1 MLNNC
6 FSPRVKLSPSV
17 TLMWRLQ
24 VEVYLHLVI
33 CENGRCGLLIWHM
46 ISIMFTFVWTIGWHL
61 SAGIVAM
68 GGMDNSSSCN
78 HGYHRQVSSS
88 CFTWS
93 VLCPSMAKCSAGGI
107 FQWRNLF
114 QLLLALWSCIYQALQ
129 VTLLS
134 LPFLRF
140 PFLSPYFPFLFSSP
154 LSPSSSVLLR
164 PPPPLTSSPPPP
176 LPSSLPSSLFFSPSL
191 PPLPSPIGYRHAAI
205 FRQGWQWRRG
215 WNWYGLQGCCWPHPH
230 SHCCNYR
237 WRKTW
242 CHRAWV
248 SGAKCFILSNSDN
261 FSQAEQVCCKSGC

>member
-24 VEVYLHLVI
+24 VEVYLHLVVR
-33 CENGRCGLLIWHM
+33 ENGRCGLLIWHM

-164 PPPPLTSSPPPP
+164 PPPPLLSSSPPPP
-176 LPSSLPSSLFFSPSL
+176 PSLFPSLFPFFLSFPSS
-191 PPLPSPIGYRHAAI
+191 SPIPHR
-205 FRQGWQWRRG
+205 
-215 WNWYGLQGCCWPHPH
+215 LQACGHIQA
-230 SHCCNYR
+230 R
-237 WRKTW
+237 LAVKTW
-242 CHRAWV
+242 MELIWPTGLLLTTSA
-248 SGAKCFILSNSDN
+248 LSLLQLPMEENLMPQGVGKRGQM
-261 FSQAEQVCCKSGC
+261 FHFVKQR